1 MSSRDFCTLPH
12 KSPNVHAVFERDPEI
27 LRTRLMCPCRAFYEW
42 VVLFF
47 SLENV
52 GSLKTQISQ
61 KLQKPKHMAGNKIVK
76 AAGAHST
83 RVQISGSNSQK
94 RNGHLELCAVKCKN
108 HALAS

>member
-1 MSSRDFCTLPH
+1 MPNRDFCTLPH
-12 KSPNVHAVFERDPEI
+12 KIPNVHAVFERDPEI

-83 RVQISGSNSQK
+83 RVQNLGVYLK
-94 RNGHLELCAVKCKN
+94 NGVDIGL
-108 HALAS
+108 